1 MKQLSLLHTSFVK
14 AWTQILRSFKSC
26 QRRVGDSQ
34 CLRSLSIVS
43 AENKTTICLSPVNH
57 TTKTIHILYHYSLS
71 TLFEIVVL
79 KTFAIF
85 SGKPVLDS
93 LFNKVAGL
101 KVCNFIKRRLRH
113 RYFPINIAKFLRT
126 SFLWNTIVCCFCLF
140 MLAFFFSEKGNI
152 LYFNIMIS
160 ISVFHH
166 YWCFYIYH
174 HYGCYYYYCLIVE
187 VQL

>member
-1 MKQLSLLHTSFVK
+1 MKQLSLLHTSFIK

-26 QRRVGDSQ
+26 QRRIGDSQ
-34 CLRSLSIVS
+34 CLISLSIVS
-43 AENKTTICLSPVNH
+43 AENKTTKCLSPVNH

-71 TLFEIVVL
+71 TIFKIVVL

-126 SFLWNTIVCCFCLF
+126 SFMEHHRLLLLPIHVSI
-140 MLAFFFSEKGNI
+140 FFSEIGNI
-152 LYFNIMIS
+152 LYFNIVIS

-174 HYGCYYYYCLIVE
+174 HYGCYYCYCLIVE